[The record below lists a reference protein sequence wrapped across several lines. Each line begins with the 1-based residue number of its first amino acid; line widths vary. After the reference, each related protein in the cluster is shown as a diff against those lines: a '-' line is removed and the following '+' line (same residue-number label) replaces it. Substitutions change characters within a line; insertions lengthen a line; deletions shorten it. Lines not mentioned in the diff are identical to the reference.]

1 MIRIKATVQGEADMP
16 PFTKFFEYESNS
28 EKIFFSGLNIIK
40 NRLSQNL
47 RINLNETL
55 MLYAGLIANE
65 LRSGKPIS
73 EIEEIARSILS
84 PDKVMVGV
92 PESLRHISFEVKIDE
107 SPKQIIK
114 LEEPIPTSDYIM
126 TPK

>member
-1 MIRIKATVQGEADMP
+1 ML

-28 EKIFFSGLNIIK
+28 EKIFFSGLSITK

-55 MLYAGLIANE
+55 MLYAGLITNE
-65 LRSGKPIS
+65 LRAGKSSS
-73 EIEEIARSILS
+73 EIKEIVGSFLS
-84 PDKVMVGV
+84 PDKVMIGV
-92 PESLRHISFEVKIDE
+92 PESLKHISFDVKIDE
-107 SPKQIIK
+107 NPKQIIK
-114 LEEPIPTSDYIM
+114 LEEPIPTSDYIL

>member
-1 MIRIKATVQGEADMP
+1 MP

>member
-1 MIRIKATVQGEADMP
+1 MIRIKATIQGEVDMP

-28 EKIFFSGLNIIK
+28 EKIFFSGLNIVK

-47 RINLNETL
+47 RLNLNETL

-65 LRSGKPIS
+65 IRSGKSIS
-73 EIEEIARSILS
+73 EIEEIVVYLLS

-92 PESLRHISFEVKIDE
+92 PESLRRILFDVKIDE
-107 SPKQIIK
+107 NPRQIIK
-114 LEEPIPTSDYIM
+114 LEEPIVTSDYIM

>member
-1 MIRIKATVQGEADMP
+1 MP

-55 MLYAGLIANE
+55 MLYAGLIVNE
-65 LRSGKPIS
+65 VRSGKSIS
-73 EIEEIARSILS
+73 EIEEIVGSFLS
-84 PDKVMVGV
+84 PIKVMVGV
-92 PESLRHISFEVKIDE
+92 PESLRRISFDVKIDE
-107 SPKQIIK
+107 TPKQIIK

>member
-1 MIRIKATVQGEADMP
+1 MP

-28 EKIFFSGLNIIK
+28 EKIFFSGLNIVK

-47 RINLNETL
+47 RLNLNETL

-65 LRSGKPIS
+65 IRSGKSIS
-73 EIEEIARSILS
+73 EIEEIVVYLLS

-92 PESLRHISFEVKIDE
+92 PESLRRILFDVKIDE
-107 SPKQIIK
+107 NPRQIIK
-114 LEEPIPTSDYIM
+114 LEEPIVTSDYIM